1 MNLGDVLFATDFSEV
16 ARRAGRVATE
26 LARES
31 GRRLHVVHVVP
42 PIIDPGDAADQLKR
56 LAAEAG
62 EGARVETAFLSG
74 RVTQQI
80 IRYARDKRIGLIV
93 LGTHGRTGVSRA
105 VLGSVAEGVVRLAS
119 CPVLTIPAAVNEA
132 EVPVASDE
140 QPDSRR
146 CIVCGGNTDD
156 LICEACRTRIRGEAL
171 ERKVEA
177 ERAGRRGAPL

>member
-1 MNLGDVLFATDFSEV
+1 
-16 ARRAGRVATE
+16 VATE

-31 GRRLHVVHVVP
+31 GKRLHIVHVVP
-42 PIIDPGDAADQLKR
+42 PVTDPGDSPNQLKR

-62 EGARVETAFLSG
+62 DGVRVETAFLSG
-74 RVTQQI
+74 RVAQQI
-80 IRYARDKRIGLIV
+80 IRYAQDKRIGLIV

-119 CPVLTIPAAVNEA
+119 CPVLTIPAAVDEA
-132 EVPVASDE
+132 GLPVASDE
-140 QPDSRR
+140 WPDSRG

-171 ERKVEA
+171 ERKAEV
-177 ERAGRRGAPL
+177 ERAGRRGSPL